1 MRDLYSNIGAVLAL
15 APAVAA
21 ASADGIAIDTK
32 GFNRVAFLVNTGAI
46 VSAGDFSVKLQE
58 SDTTTGG
65 DFTDV
70 DADFVDTN
78 APATLAATSAYKLGY
93 RGHKRYV
100 RLALTKAG
108 GTSIALGA
116 VAVLADPADAPVA

>member
-1 MRDLYSNIGAVLAL
+1 MRDLYSNIDVRPAIN
-15 APAVAA
+15 PAVQSAA
-21 ASADGIAIDTK
+21 ADGTAIDLL
-32 GFNRVAFLVNTGAI
+32 GFNRVAFSVNTGAI
-46 VSAGDFSVKLQE
+46 VSSGDFGIKLQE

-116 VAVLADPADAPVA
+116 VAVLGDPADAPVA